1 MILRFLIAILF
12 LGFFSCKEENP
23 KYKFSFFN
31 EVDKVVNITFEE
43 NDFPRKMTSKND
55 TLPKIISSKSIS
67 KDSFEDL
74 FELLSEDSDNCTLMK
89 CYNPRDILYF
99 YKKGKKVGYYE
110 FCKECG
116 GSRTSENLDSLPNF
130 CREKVIDIEAILK

>member
-1 MILRFLIAILF
+1 MMKFFTAILF
-12 LGFFSCKEENP
+12 LSLISCKEEKL
-23 KYKFSFFN
+23 KYHFSFFDD
-31 EVDKVVNITFEE
+31 VDKVEHLTFEE
-43 NDFPRKMTSKND
+43 NKFPREITSKKE
-55 TLPKIISSKSIS
+55 TLPKILSSRTISSENFK
-67 KDSFEDL
+67 DL
-74 FELLSEDSDNCTLMK
+74 FELLSEDYDNCTLMK

-130 CREKVIDIEAILK
+130 CTEKGIDIEAILK

>member
-1 MILRFLIAILF
+1 MRFFIAILF
-12 LGFFSCKEENP
+12 LGLLSCKEEKP

-31 EVDKVVNITFEE
+31 EVDKVEHITFEE
-43 NDFPRKMTSKND
+43 NDFPRKVTSKND

-67 KDSFEDL
+67 KESFEDL
-74 FELLSEDSDNCTLMK
+74 FQLLSEDSDNCTLMK
-89 CYNPRDILYF
+89 CYNPRDIFYF

-116 GSRTSENLDSLPNF
+116 GSRTSKNLDSLPNF
-130 CREKVIDIEAILK
+130 CKENGVDIDKILK